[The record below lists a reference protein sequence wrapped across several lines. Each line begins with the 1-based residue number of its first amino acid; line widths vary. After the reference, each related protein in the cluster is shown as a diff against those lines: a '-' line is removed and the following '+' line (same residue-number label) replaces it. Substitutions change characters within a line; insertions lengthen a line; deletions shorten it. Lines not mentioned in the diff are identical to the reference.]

1 MPRKIMNQKLE
12 ELKVYPF
19 FLALNQKEQERFA
32 SFLTPITLP
41 KENIIHYQGDV
52 CKDVL
57 LLVEGEIRLY
67 AQADDFSEEVTLYR
81 LKAGEQC
88 LANTASVLG
97 HSKTIGTAVTET
109 QIKAYLLNEKDIKS
123 FMKETPIYQQYIM
136 NLYSKKMVELT
147 MMIQRIKFKNLD
159 ERIIDFLQDNK
170 KRTISITHQKLAK
183 SMNTSRSVVS
193 RVLKKLE
200 DKGEVVLHRG
210 YIELL

>member
-1 MPRKIMNQKLE
+1 MNKLE
-12 ELKVYPF
+12 ALKVYPF
-19 FLALNQKEQERFA
+19 FLALSQKEQERFV
-32 SFLTPITLP
+32 SFLKPITLP
-41 KENIIHYQGDV
+41 KETIIHYQGDV

-67 AQADDFSEEVTLYR
+67 AQADDFSEEVTLYK

-97 HSKTIGTAVTET
+97 HSKTIGTAVTESE
-109 QIKAYLLNEKDIKS
+109 IKAYLLNEKDIKS

-159 ERIIDFLQDNK
+159 ERIMDFLQDNK
-170 KRTISITHQKLAK
+170 KRTVSITHQKLAE